1 MPLTLKIENVARLPD
16 GGPLSVKI
24 SGKRGLDIGRDQHLD
39 WTLPD
44 PTRAISGKHCEIRY
58 RDGGYWLHD
67 VSTNGTFLNGSDRRM
82 QGPHRLRHADRVE
95 IGHYIIGVELE
106 DEELA
111 APKEAPV
118 PAPAR
123 PESLWEPNGEPAP
136 PADPKGFRPARELR
150 PVRPEFLDWAID
162 TPGPS
167 VSSSSP
173 ERSPAG
179 HRPGEPPPPGPADD
193 MAWANRP
200 APPPVPVEAPPPI
213 PAPRRPAMPVPSGN
227 PWAVPSED
235 RAPVRGREPWGQL
248 PSLPPAEEQSPVV
261 RDESAAQPPPPRGPD
276 PLAPDAHAPGAR
288 SAAPQ
293 PARAAEFV
301 RAFAR
306 GAGLTE
312 DVFAWQDSEVVAEQI
327 GALLRLVAED
337 LKQLLAARAASKR
350 LARSSTHTTIQAV
363 DNNPLKFSPTAEDA
377 LRLMFGRPTSG
388 YLDAGRAFEQSF
400 RELKA
405 HQVKTY
411 SAMQHALRMLVEDLD
426 PQAIEEASGPGGA
439 LGGVLGSK
447 KAKLWDAYVT
457 RWQAK
462 TAPHEHGLVDAFMIY
477 FA

>member
-1 MPLTLKIENVARLPD
+1 MRVACVSRWTGVRPNEGAPSTARPGEGLAAEKHRMPLTLKIENVARLPD

-44 PTRAISGKHCEIRY
+44 PTRAISGKHCEVRY

-82 QGPHRLRHADRVE
+82 QGPHRLRHADRIE
-95 IGHYIIGVELE
+95 IGHYIIGVELN

-111 APKEAPV
+111 APKETPV
-118 PAPAR
+118 PAPAC
-123 PESLWEPNGEPAP
+123 PESLWEPSGEPAP

-167 VSSSSP
+167 VPSP
-173 ERSPAG
+173 ER
-179 HRPGEPPPPGPADD
+179 PGDLPPPKSADD
-193 MAWANRP
+193 MAWAHRP
-200 APPPVPVEAPPPI
+200 APPPVHAEAPPPI
-213 PAPRRPAMPVPSGN
+213 PAPRRPAMLAPAGN
-227 PWAVPSED
+227 PWAQPDED
-235 RAPVRGREPWGQL
+235 RAPVPGEPWGQL
-248 PSLPPAEEQSPVV
+248 PSLHPGQELG
-261 RDESAAQPPPPRGPD
+261 AQPPGPRGPD
-276 PLAPDAHAPGAR
+276 PLPPDAHAAGVTSPAALPTPAR
-288 SAAPQ
+288 SAD
-293 PARAAEFV
+293 FV
-301 RAFAR
+301 SAFAR

-312 DVFAWQDSEVVAEQI
+312 DVFSWQDSEVVAEQI
-327 GALLRLVAED
+327 GALVRLVAED

-439 LGGVLGSK
+439 
-447 KAKLWDAYVT
+447 
-457 RWQAK
+457 
-462 TAPHEHGLVDAFMIY
+462 
-477 FA
+477 